1 MKELNEMTLAEVKA
15 LEDAIKARKAE
26 LKDTAKT
33 DKANANANT
42 VETVNSMIK
51 DKTLALGMKVIVLY
65 GSKNEEVEGEL
76 VGVLSTDKKSLT
88 VESTAFKST
97 KDGEENA
104 LKRRYIDKSRFVR
117 VAD

>member
-1 MKELNEMTLAEVKA
+1 MKDISEMTLAEVKA

-26 LKDTAKT
+26 LKVTAKA
-33 DKANANANT
+33 DKASADADT
-42 VETVNSMIK
+42 IAKVNSMIE
-51 DKTLALGMKVIVLY
+51 DKSLDLGMNVVVLY
-65 GSKNEEVEGEL
+65 GSKNEEIVGKL

-97 KDGEENA
+97 KDGEEDA
-104 LKRRYIDKSRFVR
+104 LKRRYIDKARFVR

>member
-26 LKDTAKT
+26 LKETAKA
-33 DKANANANT
+33 DKAGANADT
-42 VETVNSMIK
+42 VAKVNAMIEN
-51 DKTLALGMKVIVLY
+51 KTLALGMKVVVLY

-88 VESTAFKST
+88 VESVAFKST
-97 KDGEENA
+97 KDSEADA
-104 LKRRYIDKSRFVR
+104 LKRRYIDKARFVR